1 MPAKVQLIGGNF
13 QDSEGNV
20 LSLGYLKMH
29 LNQDENIIGVGQIAA
44 GVTVTINLD
53 VNGAISVSP
62 VQSVWGND
70 QMTPVNSFYVVEG
83 YTAQGQLAWGPNNQQ
98 IIGNGGTFDVG
109 TWIPNTVLSWFYP
122 ALLGPTGPAGS
133 TGPAG
138 ATGTFA
144 SGPPTPTQLL
154 QSLPALR
161 LWKAIP
167 NSGSLGDNIGLSPGA
182 VASGTSLIAAT
193 ATQTNFNSYATSNS
207 ATVNNQATVC
217 FTSLNS
223 FAIQPNVGQIWSTQ
237 TLKAVKWQAALVD
250 TAQVRV
256 WIVVA
261 DAYISNIGNLV
272 GDVPVLHLIGFRYS
286 TAAGDTHWQAVC
298 DNNGIQTV
306 VDTGISPD
314 TLGHLFG
321 IAISPTS
328 VTFQIDNVTV
338 ATITTNI
345 MSNTVLFA
353 DVFSVDNISLANVK
367 MAALA
372 AFTSSE

>member
-83 YTAQGQLAWGPNNQQ
+83 FTAQGQLAWGPNNQQ
-98 IIGNGGTFDVG
+98 IIGSGGTFDVG

-144 SGPPTPTQLL
+144 SGPPTPVQLL

-161 LWKAIP
+161 LWKAIT
-167 NSGSLGDNIGLSPGA
+167 NSGSLGDNIGFNPGA
-182 VASGTSLIAAT
+182 VANASGLLAAT
-193 ATQTNFNSYATSNS
+193 PTQTNYNTYLTSNS
-207 ATVNNQATVC
+207 ATIGNIATVS
-217 FTSLNS
+217 FNSLNS

-237 TLKAVKWQAALVD
+237 TLKAAKWQAALVD
-250 TAQVRV
+250 TANVRV
-256 WIVVA
+256 WMAVG
-261 DAYISNIGNLV
+261 DFYITNIPNLV
-272 GDVPVLHLIGFRYS
+272 SDAPVLHLIGFRYS

-298 DNNGIQTV
+298 DNNGTQTV
-306 VDTGISPD
+306 VDTGIAID

-321 IAISPTS
+321 IAVSPTS
-328 VTFQIDNVTV
+328 ITFQIDNATV

-345 MSNTVLFA
+345 MANTVMFA
-353 DVFSVDNISLANVK
+353 DIISVDNVSLTNQKSV
-367 MAALA
+367 ALA
-372 AFTSSE
+372 AFTTSE